1 MKSVFFPRGIIIIYR
16 RIFPMDWSL
25 DISQNPSQVGNA
37 LEIPWETHF
46 RWTQHGNTGEKW
58 WKIKID
64 TKRKGTFSKPESHFC
79 GIPILIETS
88 PSELLAP
95 HFCWSNPD
103 YPTYLGD
110 ISESM
115 APFLQAV
122 SIGRQFLNEDKTSGR
137 PILISHMDHG
147 PSTFLID
154 NLQ

>member
-1 MKSVFFPRGIIIIYR
+1 VFFSPVASWIYRIIY
-16 RIFPMDWSL
+16 PMDWS
-25 DISQNPSQVGNA
+25 QVGNT

-58 WKIKID
+58 WKIKIN
-64 TKRKGTFSKPESHFC
+64 TKRKGTFSNQESHFC
-79 GIPILIETS
+79 GILAPILIETS
-88 PSELLAP
+88 PSELPVLFTKLLAP

-137 PILISHMDHG
+137 PIIISHMDHG